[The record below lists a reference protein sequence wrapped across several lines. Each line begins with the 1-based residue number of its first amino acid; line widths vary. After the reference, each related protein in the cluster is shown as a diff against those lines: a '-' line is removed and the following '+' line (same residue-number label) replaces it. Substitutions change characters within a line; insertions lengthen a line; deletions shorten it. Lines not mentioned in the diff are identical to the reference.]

1 MERDVLC
8 CAALRWF
15 DPAIVAPRLAWLVK
29 AVAFGGAGWD
39 WDGNFIS
46 IPLPLIDTKF

>member
-1 MERDVLC
+1 MRSCRVVRDVLC
-8 CAALRWF
+8 CAALSWF

-39 WDGNFIS
+39 LGW
-46 IPLPLIDTKF
+46 